1 VSTNN
6 NPVQNAW
13 VRINESDIPIAVG
26 FLAKNN
32 YALLRLDLPK
42 YSLAVYKI
50 LAQSNQKDV
59 V

>member
-1 VSTNN
+1 M
-6 NPVQNAW
+6 QNAW

-32 YALLRLDLPK
+32 YGLLRLDLPK